1 MLGRQALEL
10 GVKSYMSVWRK
21 GLRMA
26 VGTMPKVIDPT
37 THAVLDYV
45 VAGSFLVM
53 GIMFWKRSKR
63 ASIGSLLCGGATAAN
78 IMLTDYSG
86 TSGKLI
92 SYKMHGRVDA
102 GLAGMTATM
111 PGLLR
116 FGDEPES
123 RFFEVNALA
132 ETAIVGLTDFDYYE
146 GSSHANLRRGEPEDL
161 EP

>member
-1 MLGRQALEL
+1 
-10 GVKSYMSVWRK
+10 
-21 GLRMA
+21 
-26 VGTMPKVIDPT
+26 MPKVIDPT

-53 GIMFWKRSKR
+53 GIVFWKRSKR

-86 TSGKLI
+86 HSRKLI

-111 PGLLR
+111 PALLR
-116 FGDEPES
+116 FGGKPES
-123 RFFEVNALA
+123 RFFEVKALA

-146 GSSHANLRRGEPEDL
+146 GRSPTRLRGDEQEDL
-161 EP
+161 AL